1 MEKRKNEVLVI
12 YRLKFKSEQDFE
24 KAAETFRFGQNMGKY
39 LESLQGSFGLQRP
52 QPNNPNNPMTNPP
65 EINFC
70 KDDLVIY
77 ICSYEFGRSTKG
89 SPNRDI
95 VTEGIAESMPR
106 FPYYYEL
113 FLKGTFGSIAE
124 VSITTGEHV

>member
-52 QPNNPNNPMTNPP
+52 QPNNPMINPP

-70 KDDLVIY
+70 KDDRVIY
-77 ICSYEFGRSTKG
+77 ICSYEFGQSTKG
-89 SPNRDI
+89 SPNRD
-95 VTEGIAESMPR
+95 VVSEGIAESMPR

>member
-1 MEKRKNEVLVI
+1 MENQKNEVLVI
-12 YRLKFKSEQDFE
+12 YRLKFKSEHDFE
-24 KAAETFRFGQNMGKY
+24 KAVQTFRFGQNMGKY

-52 QPNNPNNPMTNPP
+52 QPNYPVITPP

-77 ICSYEFGRSTKG
+77 VCSYELAQSTKG

-95 VTEGIAESMPR
+95 IIEGIARTMPR
-106 FPYYYEL
+106 FPYYYEV
-113 FLKGTFGSIAE
+113 FLKGTFGSVAE
-124 VSITTGEHV
+124 VSIATGEHG

>member
-1 MEKRKNEVLVI
+1 MEKRKKEVLVI

-24 KAAETFRFGQNMGKY
+24 KAVQTFRFGQNMGKY

-52 QPNNPNNPMTNPP
+52 QPNYPMITPP

-77 ICSYEFGRSTKG
+77 VCSYELEQSTKG

-95 VTEGIAESMPR
+95 VFEGIAERMPR
-106 FPYYYEL
+106 FPHYYEV
-113 FLKGTFGSIAE
+113 FLNGTFGSVAD
-124 VSITTGEHV
+124 VSIATGEPV